1 MANPGTPN
9 PGFPNPVVPNPVV
22 PPPPYMQ
29 PPRPPRSIAGAV
41 VLIVIGALFLAGTMG
56 ILNWH
61 GLLVLFGRFWPA
73 LLILWGIIKLIE
85 HEQSKRAGVA
95 GRGIGVG
102 GVFLMIFLIVGG
114 LIATGVSHLNLGNMR
129 DQLEIDD
136 NDFDD
141 IFGGQSYDYNGDLNA
156 DAPAGMTAMH
166 INDDRGTVTVN
177 VTDGKKIRIAWRKKV
192 HSDSQAKA
200 DDLNRKTDI
209 TMTPADKVVTLN
221 ANTQAGGDRGVSTDM
236 DVYVPRNIDLIITS
250 RRGDVTVS
258 GMTGSLEINNQHG
271 EIAVNDQT
279 GNATLS
285 VESSAARVQRMKGDV
300 TIQGRA
306 KEVDVEDITG
316 AVRLTG
322 EFQESVRLVRISKT
336 VDFHSSRTD
345 MQFARLDGRLDLD
358 SGDLR
363 ADSLSGPMHLSTRSK
378 DIALE
383 GLTGDLRLEDTNG
396 SVEVGLYKP
405 GNIQIDNRKGDV
417 QITVPPNT
425 GLRVEARTRE
435 GEIETD
441 FEEIKV
447 ENEHNQSSANGSIGT
462 NGPKLA
468 INCEKGTIEIRK
480 GTVAVAPPSPPS
492 PAPKPGPAPK
502 ALPAPKVKPMESE
515 N

>member
-1 MANPGTPN
+1 MANAGTPN
-9 PGFPNPVVPNPVV
+9 PGFPNPVVP
-22 PPPPYMQ
+22 PPYVQ

-41 VLIVIGALFLAGTMG
+41 VLILIGVLFLAGTMG

-61 GLLVLFGRFWPA
+61 GLMVLFGRFWPA

-95 GRGIGVG
+95 SRGIGVG
-102 GVFLMIFLIVGG
+102 GVFLMLFLIVGG
-114 LIATGVSHLNLGNMR
+114 LIATGVSRVNWGNMR

-136 NDFDD
+136 NDFDN

-156 DAPAGMTAMH
+156 DAPAGMTALR
-166 INDDRGTVTVN
+166 IFDDRGTVTVN
-177 VTDGKKIRIAWRKKV
+177 ATDEKKVRVAWRKKV
-192 HSDSQAKA
+192 HADSQAKA
-200 DDLNRKTDI
+200 DDLNHRTDI
-209 TMTPADKVVTLN
+209 SVTPADKIVTLN
-221 ANTQAGGDRGVSTDM
+221 ANTQAGGDRGVSTDL
-236 DVYVPRNIDLIITS
+236 DVYVPRNIDLTITS
-250 RRGDVTVS
+250 RRGDVTVT
-258 GMTGSLEINNQHG
+258 GMTGSLEVSNQHG

-300 TIQGRA
+300 IIQGRA

-316 AVRLTG
+316 TVRLTG

-345 MQFARLDGRLDLD
+345 MQFAHLDGRLDLD

-396 SVEVGLYKP
+396 TVEVGVFKP

-417 QITVPPNT
+417 QITIPPNT
-425 GLRVEARTRE
+425 ALRVEARTRE

-441 FEEIKV
+441 FDEIKV
-447 ENEHNQSSANGSIGT
+447 ENQHGQSSGNGSIGT

-480 GTVAVAPPSPPS
+480 GTVAVAPPSP
-492 PAPKPGPAPK
+492 APKPGPAPK